1 MPRTTPTAPLR
12 VVLLNWRD
20 STHPE
25 GGGSEHYAERL
36 AEGLGARGHQVTL
49 FCADHGLAP
58 REEQRAGY
66 RVVRRG
72 SRLSVY
78 ARAALHGL
86 RGGFGEYDVVVDVQN
101 GMPFL
106 ARTWSRRPVVL
117 LVHHVH
123 REQWHVVFG
132 PLMARVGWLVESRL
146 SPRLHRRCSHVAVS
160 GVTRD
165 ELVELGVPRTGI
177 SVVHNGTEVPRP
189 VQVGRTAHPSIAVL
203 GRLVPHKR
211 VELAMATVAHLRDR
225 FPDLRLSVVGHGW
238 WDAELHAEAGR
249 LGVADA
255 VDFLGFV
262 DEQQKADVL
271 ASSWL
276 LAVPSLKEGWGLSVV
291 EAASHGTPAVAFSG
305 AGGLAESILDGRT
318 GVLVDGSGGDA
329 AAAFAEA
336 VGALLGDPARRERL
350 GAQAVQ
356 HARRFTWAR
365 TVERFEQ
372 VLRQAVDGPVPSGLP
387 RPRPAETEA
396 PAQWSA

>member
-1 MPRTTPTAPLR
+1 MPRPTTAAPLG

-36 AEGLGARGHQVTL
+36 AEGLAARGHRVTL

-58 REEQRAGY
+58 REEQRDGY

-86 RGGFGEYDVVVDVQN
+86 GGGFGPYDVVVDVQN

-106 ARTWSRRPVVL
+106 ARTWARRPVVL

-123 REQWHVVFG
+123 REQWRVVFG
-132 PLMARVGWLVESRL
+132 PLMARLGWLVESRL
-146 SPRLHRRCSHVAVS
+146 SPRLHRGCRHVAVS

-165 ELVELGVPRTGI
+165 ELVELGVPRAGI

-189 VQVGRTAHPSIAVL
+189 VPSVRTAHPSICVL

-211 VELAMATVAHLRDR
+211 VELAMASVARLSDR
-225 FPDLRLSVVGHGW
+225 FPDLRLTVVGHGW
-238 WDAELHAEAGR
+238 WHAELRAEADR
-249 LGVADA
+249 LGVADR

-262 DEQQKADVL
+262 DEQTKAEVL
-271 ASSWL
+271 AASWL

-291 EAASHGTPAVAFSG
+291 EAASHGTPAVAFHG

-318 GVLVDGSGGDA
+318 GVLVDGGAGEWAYAD
-329 AAAFAEA
+329 A
-336 VGALLGDPARRERL
+336 VGALLADPARREAL
-350 GAQAVQ
+350 GAQAAQ

-365 TVERFEQ
+365 TVERFEE
-372 VLRQAVDGPVPSGLP
+372 VLLAAVGGAVPTGLP
-387 RPRPAETEA
+387 EPRRAEEPARR
-396 PAQWSA
+396 SA